1 MEKRRNT
8 FDRFP
13 RWGFGQRSSSNN
25 DLASGEQKKKD
36 TSERLKELTELLKG
50 TRIPSL
56 SGFHKNG
63 VRDSSCSPPPIPPP
77 RRQRSG
83 LSVEKSFEK
92 LESIEDKEGT
102 DCKVVVERKISVPSM
117 RIHDPEMLSPDQSR
131 PEKPLHVSISSPHF
145 RSLLE
150 KSQPPHTTDCN
161 DIPLHAEELF
171 SLPRVEPK
179 TIVGSYAQKNIPYRS
194 ASFSQVD
201 FNSGKYSLDSSESR
215 QHLKENRNSAS
226 ILDSSTYPRRRGDLR
241 LLRNMK
247 LGSPG
252 PKSDHDHAI
261 AEESSPEHEERRMS
275 VLATIES
282 YDIEESISE
291 EVQLSDETVIANASR
306 VGDSAGAGTGVN
318 LADSDTVAPALLCK
332 VTDSQGGG
340 DDKFDFN
347 SADLKAV
354 QTACVIPTPVFECCG
369 KEVETLTEWFQLK
382 DEIEQTSEDVKDFP
396 AVAITACAAPKSP
409 SLSESPDPS
418 RVEVR
423 KRNTFSSDS
432 GNSKQSSFEQ
442 CDDGPAEERRKIDKS
457 KRRKGI
463 YIKWPV
469 TEKNPGENSWD
480 IDSPECDV
488 ADKGHLKLNVNLGL
502 NFDCLSTASCE
513 PLTPD
518 SDNCLPRWP
527 KKNDS
532 RNMNLT
538 YQSSDEKDDP
548 PKEGQRKNANLLGMD
563 STSDNESDRATT
575 PRKPLSASPS
585 RDDLKRYSKRPLRG
599 PYGQMLEAE
608 MKKASKVHYNEILD
622 DLRPSSEL

>member
-1 MEKRRNT
+1 MDKRRNT

-13 RWGFGQRSSSNN
+13 RWSFGQRSASNN

-56 SGFHKNG
+56 SGFN
-63 VRDSSCSPPPIPPP
+63 SSCSPPPVPPP
-77 RRQRSG
+77 RRQRCG

-92 LESIEDKEGT
+92 GESIEVKGET
-102 DCKVVVERKISVPSM
+102 DCKVVQRKKSVPSM
-117 RIHDPEMLSPDQSR
+117 KINEPEVLPPDQTL
-131 PEKPLHVSISSPHF
+131 PGKPLHISISSPHF

-161 DIPLHAEELF
+161 DIPFRAEELF
-171 SLPRVEPK
+171 SLPKVEPK
-179 TIVGSYAQKNIPYRS
+179 TIIGSYAQKNIPYRS

-201 FNSGKYSLDSSESR
+201 FSSGKYSLGRPESR
-215 QHLKENRNSAS
+215 QHPKENRNSTS
-226 ILDSSTYPRRRGDLR
+226 VVDNSSSTYPRRRGDLR

-247 LGSPG
+247 LSSPG

-261 AEESSPEHEERRMS
+261 AEESSPEHENRRTS
-275 VLATIES
+275 ILATIES
-282 YDIEESISE
+282 YEIEESISE
-291 EVQLSDETVIANASR
+291 DTEVQPSDENVIASR
-306 VGDSAGAGTGVN
+306 VGDNAATGVN
-318 LADSDTVAPALLCK
+318 EAESDSKVPMLLYK
-332 VTDSQGGG
+332 VTESKNGE
-340 DDKFDFN
+340 DKLDFGV
-347 SADLKAV
+347 ADLKAL

-369 KEVETLTEWFQLK
+369 KEVETLTEWFQLEHTT
-382 DEIEQTSEDVKDFP
+382 DDTTPGKDFP
-396 AVAITACAAPKSP
+396 TVAISACAVPKSP
-409 SLSESPDPS
+409 SISESLDLS

-432 GNSKQSSFEQ
+432 GNSKQSSLEQ
-442 CDDGPAEERRKIDKS
+442 YDDGPAEERRKIDKS

-463 YIKWPV
+463 YIQWPV
-469 TEKNPGENSWD
+469 TEKSPSENSWD
-480 IDSPECDV
+480 IDSPDCEV
-488 ADKGHLKLNVNLGL
+488 EDKGQLKLNVKLGI

-527 KKNDS
+527 KKNNS
-532 RNMNLT
+532 RNVNLT

-548 PKEGQRKNANLLGMD
+548 PKEGSRKSGNLLRMD
-563 STSDNESDRATT
+563 STSDNESDRAQ
-575 PRKPLSASPS
+575 KPISPSHS

-608 MKKASKVHYNEILD
+608 MKKASKVHYTEILD
-622 DLRPSSEL
+622 DLRPAAEL